1 MKKKNGLDYFQRV
14 TMLWS
19 ICFGVAST
27 VRGAYWVFNADL
39 AQHDSQLYDTMHD
52 VFPLTFWGL
61 PFAISG
67 ILLIISGCLI
77 PYYQTNLNFYRF
89 SFWGYL
95 IACPFYYIF
104 SVAGFNNSLNI
115 VTPVINFNFA
125 VISGALAY
133 VTFKQLREM
142 KKNRQK

>member
-1 MKKKNGLDYFQRV
+1 MKEQNGLNYFQRV

-19 ICFGVAST
+19 VCFGLASV
-27 VRGAYWVFNADL
+27 VRGAYWVFNAEL
-39 AQHDSQLYDTMHD
+39 AQNDSKLYDSMHD
-52 VFPLTFWGL
+52 ILPLTYWGL

-67 ILLIISGCLI
+67 ILLIVSGFLT
-77 PYYQTNLNFYRF
+77 PYYQTSKNFYRCT
-89 SFWGYL
+89 FWGYA

-125 VISGALAY
+125 IISGTIAFIAY
-133 VTFKQLREM
+133 LQLRKI
-142 KKNRQK
+142 KKGK